1 VIPDNN
7 NNEDWLFRL
16 DKFISSFKLTWIIIF
31 SYFISRTFCLFSSC
45 FHFLKRSKSFKNND
59 VFFTKA
65 FFFHYRKI
73 KKSDNQQQQ
82 QHQQQQQQQIPII
95 HENKENLLTRS
106 NKQQQQQQQ
115 QQHYHRD
122 NESGGFD
129 YSSSVVSPSSNS
141 KKKSCSPRT
150 SSPITHDKNLS
161 TLRANADQTS
171 KIHVDV
177 RQNPSD
183 KLLLIYDSSEPS
195 PRDLTDTALSSL
207 PQHKVNILFSFY
219 FISIQSKH
227 HLF

>member
-1 VIPDNN
+1 
-7 NNEDWLFRL
+7 L
-16 DKFISSFKLTWIIIF
+16 
-31 SYFISRTFCLFSSC
+31 
-45 FHFLKRSKSFKNND
+45 
-59 VFFTKA
+59 
-65 FFFHYRKI
+65 
-73 KKSDNQQQQ
+73 
-82 QHQQQQQQQIPII
+82 QQQQQQQIPII

-106 NKQQQQQQQ
+106 NKQQQQQQN
-115 QQHYHRD
+115 YHRD

-161 TLRANADQTS
+161 TLRANADPTS

-177 RQNPSD
+177 RHNLSD

-207 PQHKVNILFSFY
+207 PTHKVNKYSFDYINSRRIQRKRLLFRQKHLHHFLLIILQK
-219 FISIQSKH
+219 IEG
-227 HLF
+227 